1 MKLQGFTPVVS
12 SRRRQKRLGRVGD
25 KDGGAKSAEEDN
37 MDRVTL
43 SDFVKKNNTDLG
55 QSFQDFMAVI
65 AKSAVT
71 INAKLARNGLIAE
84 QGSSGDRNVYGED
97 VQKLDE
103 YANEILTSALLSC
116 SSVHA
121 VGSEELAE
129 PKFSGHDGKYIIT
142 HDPLDGSSNID
153 TNLPIGTIFA
163 VYPKNDT
170 LLQKGSTL
178 IASGYVLYGPSLM
191 LIYATLNAVNG
202 FTFDP
207 DTGEFVLSHPNL
219 KIGDKKIY
227 SINEGYWEIFHES
240 DQNYLSG
247 LKKEGTYSLRYVGSM
262 VGDVHRTLLKG
273 GIFLY
278 PADSKHPEGKLRLLY
293 EAAPLS
299 FLIFQAG
306 GSATSK
312 GINPL
317 DILPIKHDQRVPIVL
332 GSKAEIEKYT
342 GSTIH

>member
-1 MKLQGFTPVVS
+1 
-12 SRRRQKRLGRVGD
+12 
-25 KDGGAKSAEEDN
+25 
-37 MDRVTL
+37 MDRITL
-43 SDFVKKNNTDLG
+43 TDFVKTNNVDLG
-55 QSFQDFMAVI
+55 ESFAEFMTVI
-65 AKSAVT
+65 EKSANT

-84 QGSSGDRNVYGED
+84 QGSSGDQNVYGED

-103 YANEILTSALLSC
+103 YANEVLTTSLLSC
-116 SSVHA
+116 ESVHA

-129 PKFSGHDGKYIIT
+129 PKFSGHEGKYIIT

-163 VYPKNDT
+163 VYPKNDS

-191 LIYATLNAVNG
+191 LIYATTGAVNG

-207 DTGEFVLSHPNL
+207 DSGEFVLSHPNIT
-219 KIGDKKIY
+219 IGDKKIY
-227 SINEGYWEIFHES
+227 SINEGYWEIFHEA
-240 DQNYLSG
+240 DRNYLSSI
-247 LKKEGTYSLRYVGSM
+247 KKEGVYSLRYVGSM

-278 PADSKHPEGKLRLLY
+278 PSDTKHPDGKLRLLY

-299 FLIFQAG
+299 FLIIQAG
-306 GSATSK
+306 GAATSS
-312 GINPL
+312 GTNPL
-317 DILPIKHDQRVPIVL
+317 DIMPVKHDQRIPIVL
-332 GSKAEIEKYT
+332 GNKSEVEKYVK
-342 GSTIH
+342 STIK